1 VVRPEP
7 LSERAER
14 LLDGDQDLLAP
25 DLIFPELGNV
35 LWKKVARRELSPAE
49 GREVLS
55 ALDRVPLVVAPSRPL
70 AAAAL
75 EIALAHGRTVYDAI
89 YVALA
94 VASDCALV
102 TATSAWSGRWRKAA
116 GPARQEPGRAVAH
129 RASRGGTLLR
139 WR

>member
-1 VVRPEP
+1 MVDCSVAIKWFVPEA

-14 LLDGDQDLLAP
+14 LLDGDQDLLVP
-25 DLIFPELGNV
+25 DLVFPELGNV
-35 LWKKVARRELSPAE
+35 LGKKVARRELSPAE

-55 ALDRVPLVVAPSRPL
+55 ALDRVPLVVAPSRLL

-75 EIALAHGRTVYDAI
+75 EIALAHGRSVYDAI

-102 TATSAWSGRWRKAA
+102 TADERLVRTLAK
-116 GPARQEPGRAVAH
+116 GPLARHVRSLAE
-129 RASRGGTLLR
+129 L
-139 WR
+139 